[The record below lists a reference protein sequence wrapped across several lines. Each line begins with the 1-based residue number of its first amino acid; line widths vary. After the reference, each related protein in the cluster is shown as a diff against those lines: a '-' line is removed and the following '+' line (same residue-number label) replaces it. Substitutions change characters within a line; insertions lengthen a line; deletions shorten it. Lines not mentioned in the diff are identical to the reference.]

1 MQDHHAGAVVRKSYR
16 DPQKI
21 YSNPAKRAKLKPDLM
36 GRILLCDDEDS
47 LCRSLGR
54 ILRSAGH
61 DVVAV
66 DGPAGYARLRQ
77 ERFDLILTDI
87 RMPGVNGFEILA
99 AARTHAPG
107 TPVIA
112 MSGSAEIP
120 DAVKAMHAG
129 ARDFLIKPFEIKALE
144 DAVANMLKPPA
155 PASPATDP
163 VGWRDQH
170 APWLLGSD
178 PAMLP
183 VFSLLSQ
190 VADTRCTVLI
200 TGESGTGK
208 ELAARSLHAGS
219 SRASKPFVAVN
230 CAAIPPSLVESEL
243 FGHIKGAFTGAT
255 SSRVG
260 RFAQADRGTIFLD
273 EIGEMEIGVQAKLLR
288 LIQDGELTPVGDETS
303 QKIDVRI
310 LAATNRNLEREVAA
324 ARFRADLYWR
334 LNVIP
339 VELPSL
345 RERTTDITRL
355 AEHFLVR
362 ANERHKRQVT
372 GIDPQTM
379 AALRGYSWPG
389 NIREL
394 ENVIERLVI
403 VKASGTLM
411 PADLPPAIRTPRE
424 TSSPSLSMPGL
435 PSAGTDLR
443 AMLDAVEDRMIGEA
457 LERTG
462 GNKNR
467 AAELLGLNRTTLV
480 EKLRRKRTSTQF

>member
-1 MQDHHAGAVVRKSYR
+1 VKESCAAA
-16 DPQKI
+16 QKDVSI
-21 YSNPAKRAKLKPDLM
+21 DGKREKLKRNRM

-66 DGPAGYARLRQ
+66 DGPGGLARLQ
-77 ERFDLILTDI
+77 QDRFDLILTDI

-99 AARTHAPG
+99 AARTHTPG

-144 DAVANMLKPPA
+144 EAVANVLKPP
-155 PASPATDP
+155 PPEPPATDP
-163 VGWRDQH
+163 TSWRDKY
-170 APWLLGSD
+170 APWMLGHD

-183 VFSLLSQ
+183 VFALLSQ

-219 SRASKPFVAVN
+219 ARAARPFVAVN

-243 FGHIKGAFTGAT
+243 FGHTKGAFTGAT
-255 SSRVG
+255 TSRVG

-273 EIGEMEIGVQAKLLR
+273 EIGEMELGVQAKLLR
-288 LIQDGELTPVGDETS
+288 LIQDGELYPVGEETA

-310 LAATNRNLEREVAA
+310 LAATNRNLETEVAA

-339 VELPSL
+339 IEMPSL
-345 RERTTDITRL
+345 RERTTDIMRL
-355 AEHFLVR
+355 AEHFFVR

-372 GIDPQTM
+372 GFDPQTL
-379 AALRGYSWPG
+379 AALRGYHWPG

-403 VKASGTLM
+403 VKGSGTLM

-424 TSSPSLSMPGL
+424 APPSSAPMPEL
-435 PSAGTDLR
+435 PTNGTDLR
-443 AMLDAVEDRMIGEA
+443 AMLEAVEERMIGEA

-480 EKLRRKRTSTQF
+480 EKLRRRRATPPP